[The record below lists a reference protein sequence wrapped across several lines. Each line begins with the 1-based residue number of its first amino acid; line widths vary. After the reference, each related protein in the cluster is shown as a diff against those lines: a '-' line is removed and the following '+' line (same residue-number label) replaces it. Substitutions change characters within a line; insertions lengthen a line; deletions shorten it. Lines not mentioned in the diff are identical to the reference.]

1 MPGEG
6 LGRHLD
12 DPAQTPYGP
21 SDPDDAYDVAAVGD
35 LIVDRRV
42 PLDAV
47 PDDVHDGWRDADW
60 YPCPGESM
68 VVDDI
73 PAAVDDYVDATA
85 PGGKGPNQATAA
97 ARAGADTA
105 LLGEAGGHE
114 AVDALADDGIATDYL
129 SGDGDPGAAYLLV
142 DEDGDNRIP
151 CVLADGNGP
160 DRVARYDDVLRSAD
174 VALLTNGEPDPVVTA
189 ALDALDGSGT
199 TVVYDPSP
207 IDGAAAHLDHRVI
220 DIATPNEHEYA
231 ALADELD
238 AFDGTV
244 IETRADGAVVDDTVH
259 VRSPDVDPVDTTAAG
274 DTFNGYLAAA
284 IADGADLYRAAAD
297 AVHAASLSV
306 TRAGA
311 RPAIPSHGAVAAF
324 HDDYA

>member
-6 LGRHLD
+6 LGRHLGD
-12 DPAQTPYGP
+12 TAQTTYGP
-21 SDPDDAYDVAAVGD
+21 SDDAYDVAAVGD

-42 PLDAV
+42 PLTAV
-47 PDDVHDGWRDADW
+47 PDDVHGDWQDEPW
-60 YPCPGESM
+60 YPGPGESM
-68 VVDDI
+68 VVDDV

-105 LLGEAGGHE
+105 LLGEAGGHD
-114 AVDALADDGIATDYL
+114 AVDALADDGVATDYL
-129 SGDGDPGAAYLLV
+129 AADGAPGAAYLLV

-151 CVLADGNGP
+151 CVLADGEE
-160 DRVARYDDVLRSAD
+160 DRVTRDDDVLRSAD
-174 VALLTNGEPDPVVTA
+174 IALLTNGEPDPVVAA
-189 ALDALDGSGT
+189 ALDALDGTDT

-207 IDGAAAHLDHRVI
+207 IDGAAAHLDDDAV

-231 ALADELD
+231 ALEDAFD

-244 IETRADGAVVDDTVH
+244 IETRADGAIVDGTVH
-259 VRSPDVDPVDTTAAG
+259 VRSPAVDPVDTTAAG
-274 DTFNGYLAAA
+274 DTFNGYLAADL
-284 IADGADLYRAAAD
+284 ADGADLYRAVED

-306 TRAGA
+306 TREGA

-324 HDDYA
+324 RDDCA